1 MQITI
6 SKTFKSKNY
15 QRYASTISELL
26 LFLQNIECWS
36 KLKSLFDKLPSALKV
51 NVKVLPKNLRGRA
64 FGNKLQKLYIIEV
77 DPRASIEDVIKTFF
91 HELGHIKQ
99 FLSGSLVYDQD
110 IWYWQKKDFTN
121 TQSHLNYL
129 ELPWEVEA
137 RAYAD
142 KFVRLYQQ
150 KYNEL

>member
-6 SKTFKSKNY
+6 SKTFKNKNY
-15 QRYASTISELL
+15 QRYTATIDSLL
-26 LFLQNIECWS
+26 LFLQNIERWS
-36 KLKSLFDKLPSALKV
+36 KLKGIFNKLPVPLQV

-64 FGNKLQKLYIIEV
+64 YGNKLQKLYIIEV
-77 DPRASIEDVIKTFF
+77 DPRASIDDVIKTFF

-110 IWYWQKKDFTN
+110 IWYWKKKDFTN

-129 ELPWEVEA
+129 DLPWEVEA
-137 RAYAD
+137 RAFAD
-142 KFVRLYQQ
+142 KTTHH
-150 KYNEL
+150 YNINYET

>member
-6 SKTFKSKNY
+6 SKTFKNKNY
-15 QRYASTISELL
+15 LRYTPIIDSLL
-26 LFLQNIECWS
+26 LFLQNIKRWS
-36 KLKSLFDKLPSALKV
+36 KLKSIFDKLPVPLQV

-77 DPRASIEDVIKTFF
+77 DPRANIEDVIKTFF

-110 IWYWQKKDFTN
+110 IWYWKKKDFTN

-129 ELPWEVEA
+129 DLPWEVEA
-137 RAYAD
+137 RVFAN
-142 KFVRLYQQ
+142 KTTHQ
-150 KYNEL
+150 YNINYET

>member
-1 MQITI
+1 MKITI
-6 SKTFKSKNY
+6 SKTFKNKNY
-15 QRYASTISELL
+15 LRYTTTIDILL
-26 LFLQNIECWS
+26 LFLQNIERWS
-36 KLKSLFDKLPSALKV
+36 KLKSIFNKLPEPLQV

-77 DPRASIEDVIKTFF
+77 DPRESIKDVIKTFF

-110 IWYWQKKDFTN
+110 IWYWKKKDFTN

-129 ELPWEVEA
+129 DLPWEVEA
-137 RAYAD
+137 RVFAD
-142 KFVRLYQQ
+142 KFVRLYCTTY
-150 KYNEL
+150 K

>member
-15 QRYASTISELL
+15 QRYTTTIDNLL
-26 LFLQNIECWS
+26 LFLQNIERWS
-36 KLKSLFDKLPSALKV
+36 KLKSIFDKLPVPLQV
-51 NVKVLPKNLRGRA
+51 NVKILPKNLRGRA

-77 DPRASIEDVIKTFF
+77 DPRANIEDVIKTFF

-99 FLSGSLVYDQD
+99 FLYGSLVYDQD
-110 IWYWQKKDFTN
+110 IWYWKKKDFTN

-129 ELPWEVEA
+129 DLPWEVEA
-137 RAYAD
+137 RAFAN
-142 KFVRLYQQ
+142 KTTHQ
-150 KYNEL
+150 YNINYET